1 MHSARRVALCSG
13 HMIDQPDRATPRFP
27 ASREGFVAAAIAQT
41 FASWN
46 LGPDDL
52 AICGGARGADILFAE
67 AALDRGLTLRIL
79 LAEFEADFRRN
90 SLQLGAS
97 DLAWEHRFDDLRKRG
112 ATISGRH
119 ERFGDPPASVSI
131 YEQTNRWML
140 DTAVD
145 EADDEILA
153 VLVWDG
159 QDAGDGPGGTAH
171 FQRELLSLKMSPVV
185 IDPRP

>member
-1 MHSARRVALCSG
+1 MRPPRRVALCSG

-27 ASREGFVAAAIAQT
+27 ASREGFVAAAIAET
-41 FASWN
+41 LASWN
-46 LGPDDL
+46 LGPSDL

-67 AALDRGLTLRIL
+67 AAIKCGATLRIL
-79 LAEFEADFRRN
+79 LAEPEADFRRN
-90 SLQLGAS
+90 SLQLGTS
-97 DLAWEHRFDDLRKRG
+97 DLSWEHRFDDLRKRG
-112 ATISGRH
+112 ATICNRQD
-119 ERFGDPPASVSI
+119 RFGDVPAGVSI

-153 VLVWDG
+153 VIVWDG
-159 QDAGDGPGGTAH
+159 EGAGDGPGGTAG
-171 FQRELLSLKMSPVV
+171 FQRELLTLGCTPVV